1 MSKKDR
7 LLENDGYI
15 EDVLTKFN
23 YGDLLTTSYFENL
36 FGVRKEEMEFTYKFM
51 VLKESLIDW
60 GCILKAVLGQG
71 YRILHPR
78 EIPAEVY
85 NSYAKSSLKKIQK
98 GMKILNSVDR
108 TGLTDEEKQQ
118 FAGLDN
124 CLAVMYKNNEN
135 TLLTA
140 QALISDTKRKE
151 LGN

>member
-15 EDVLTKFN
+15 EDVLTRFN
-23 YGDLLTTSYFENL
+23 YGDLLSTSYFENL
-36 FGVRKEEMEFTYKFM
+36 FGVKKEEMEFTYKFM

-98 GMKILNSVDR
+98 GMRILNSVDR
-108 TGLTDEEKQQ
+108 SELTDEEKQQ
-118 FAGLDN
+118 FAGLDK
-124 CLAVMYKNNEN
+124 CLAIMYTNNEN